1 MTAGDGRSGDYEAVE
16 YRQFRPAPG
25 LRLAMRALGVLTWPL
40 TVPLALVSRVSDI
53 VFRGCSESL
62 GLIPYFPGVIVR
74 YEFYRWAL
82 PRCGENVVV
91 EFGAVLVYRDTRIGN
106 NVLIG
111 RYSIL
116 HHCDIGDD
124 VLIGERCTLLSGSRQ
139 HSFAR
144 RDVPMNRQGG
154 FKRRIRVGSDVWLG
168 SHAVV
173 MADVADGAVVA
184 AAAVV
189 NQDVPPFGIV
199 GGVPARVIGQRP
211 E

>member
-1 MTAGDGRSGDYEAVE
+1 MTAGDGRSSDYVAIE
-16 YRQFRPAPG
+16 YQQFRPSSS
-25 LRLAMRALGVLTWPL
+25 LRFAMRALGVLSWPL
-40 TVPLALVSRVSDI
+40 AVPLALVSRLSDI
-53 VFRGCSESL
+53 VFRSCSESL
-62 GLIPYFPGVIVR
+62 SLIPYFPGVILR

-91 EFGAVLVYRDTRIGN
+91 ELGAVLVYRDTRIGR

-111 RYSIL
+111 RYTIL

-139 HSFAR
+139 HSFGR
-144 RDVPMNRQGG
+144 RDVPMTQQGG
-154 FKRRIRVGSDVWLG
+154 FKRRIRIGSDVWLG
-168 SHAVV
+168 SHAVI
-173 MADVADGAVVA
+173 MADVSDGAVVA

-189 NQDVPPFGIV
+189 NQDVPPFRIA

-211 E
+211 K